1 MLRRRFS
8 KTKQKKVV
16 DVHEDQVLGSEQ
28 INEDDEE
35 AALEELVVGESLKLS
50 TALSQEKPSKSK
62 SQDLPAPTAWEDE
75 DDPDTR
81 IGR

>member
-8 KTKQKKVV
+8 NKKQKKVV
-16 DVHEDQVLGSEQ
+16 DVYEDQVLGSEQ
-28 INEDDEE
+28 TNEDDEE

-62 SQDLPAPTAWEDE
+62 SHLPAPTAWEDE